1 MVTETASRKRVFS
14 MQQQYEK
21 SPFFPLT
28 PFGLANGSKTMEPF
42 QKRVRTL
49 PPKPGTTFKWE
60 PDPELIPKHQPFAKD
75 LAIRT
80 PLPANW
86 QSRQLQGSSTYPV
99 TPPAVKATRNE
110 YQRMRDLGIK
120 RNMWRSKLELSKGLA
135 EDALDRVGRPATE
148 LKVTLGPSESYR
160 DKYYKLQ
167 REHNDLKHVIQVVDK
182 CVPLYLSGR
191 PTCFQTKDI
200 KRGGSNLYDF
210 GAWKH
215 GYHTRNSST
224 LSDMKQR
231 GSDLGELE
239 DFKDALQAKNSPD
252 WDNIKRRGSN
262 LQQGPRNLY
271 NLQRD
276 TAGVL
281 QNGGNWTP
289 LSKRFQNGNAFTTPA
304 YRELQTDKPRVPGD
318 SHLDELEA
326 YRSAF
331 NSEQAAAPTTN
342 TKEGSET
349 KETWRILLD
358 KAQDP
363 KEKAQREAREKDIEA
378 LNQNLRQLRLRRE
391 EDEERRE
398 KERLATK
405 PEEVV

>member
-1 MVTETASRKRVFS
+1 
-14 MQQQYEK
+14 MQQKYEK

-42 QKRVRTL
+42 QKRLRTL

-60 PDPELIPKHQPFAKD
+60 PDPELIPKHQPFAKN

-80 PLPANW
+80 PLPATW
-86 QSRQLQGSSTYPV
+86 QSRQLQGSCTQPA

-110 YQRMRDLGIK
+110 YQHMKELGIK
-120 RNMWRSKLELSKGLA
+120 RNMWRSKLELSTGLA

-167 REHNDLKHVIQVVDK
+167 REYHNLQHVIQVVDN
-182 CVPLYLSGR
+182 CVPLHPSGR
-191 PTCFQTKDI
+191 PTLFLTKGI
-200 KRGGSNLYDF
+200 KQGGSNLYNF
-210 GAWKH
+210 GRKH
-215 GYHTRNSST
+215 GYQTVNSQI
-224 LSDMKQR
+224 LSDMNRR
-231 GSDLGELE
+231 GSDSDELE
-239 DFKDALQAKNSPD
+239 DFRRALQAKNSPN

-271 NLQRD
+271 NLQGD
-276 TAGVL
+276 AAGVL

-289 LSKRFQNGNAFTTPA
+289 LSKGFQNGDAFTTPE
-304 YRELQTDKPRVPGD
+304 YREVQTDKPRVLGD
-318 SHLDELEA
+318 SHLDALEA
-326 YRSAF
+326 TLGAP

-349 KETWRILLD
+349 KEIWRTLLA

-363 KEKAQREAREKDIEA
+363 KEKARREARDKDIES
-378 LNQNLRQLRLRRE
+378 LNQDLRQLRLRRE

-398 KERLATK
+398 KERLAAK
-405 PEEVV
+405 PEEVVCQTQLNIVLV

>member
-42 QKRVRTL
+42 QKRIRTL

-86 QSRQLQGSSTYPV
+86 QSRQLQGSSTHPA

-110 YQRMRDLGIK
+110 YQRMKELGIK
-120 RNMWRSKLELSKGLA
+120 RNMWRSKLELSTGLA
-135 EDALDRVGRPATE
+135 EDALDRVGRPASE

-167 REHNDLKHVIQVVDK
+167 REYYDLQHVIQVVDY
-182 CVPLYLSGR
+182 CVPLYSSGR
-191 PTCFQTKDI
+191 PTLLLTKDI

-210 GAWKH
+210 SGRKH
-215 GYHTRNSST
+215 GYQTINSPT
-224 LSDMKQR
+224 LSDMNQR
-231 GSDLGELE
+231 GSNSDELE
-239 DFKDALQAKNSPD
+239 DFKRALQAKNSPD
-252 WDNIKRRGSN
+252 WDTIKRRGSN

-271 NLQRD
+271 NLQGD
-276 TAGVL
+276 TAGML

-289 LSKRFQNGNAFTTPA
+289 LSKGFQNGDAFTTPA
-304 YRELQTDKPRVPGD
+304 YREVQTDKPRVLGD
-318 SHLDELEA
+318 SRLDKLEA
-326 YRSAF
+326 TPGAP

-349 KETWRILLD
+349 KETWRMLYD

-398 KERLATK
+398 KERLASK